1 MERLEK
7 VTLKEFL
14 KLSQFVIVGRCP
26 DRMAYVIS
34 ETDEIR
40 LFEKV
45 KIKKI
50 NGLDF
55 TCYIVKSVP
64 SSNEDY
70 TFLLTETQF
79 EESIPVC
86 VESFF
91 GEFFLTPREVWD
103 CHQDL
108 MDDLISTI

>member
-14 KLSQFVIVGRCP
+14 KLSQFVIIGRCP
-26 DRMAYVIS
+26 ERMSYVIS

-45 KIKKI
+45 KVKKVCGI
-50 NGLDF
+50 DF

-64 SSNEDY
+64 SSSEDY
-70 TFLLTETQF
+70 TFLITETQF
-79 EESIPVC
+79 DESIPVC